1 MPADADQGAHSCGYV
16 CFAEEFPDFRDLH
29 RVVDP
34 SQLKTCG
41 QVFDGFL
48 RHCASRVARD
58 DLSATTLD
66 WYTRGLN
73 GTWRSHLERVPFL
86 TVPLEQEDLQQQQ
99 HLCPAPRLCLRL
111 LDHPHALDPA
121 LGLRYARSSARERP
135 RPDPFRIE
143 DAELLIAAIHRDW
156 GAARGHFDEFRLF
169 TGLRLSEQLALTMRD
184 FDPMHGTLGITKA
197 SGDGVHGRIWH
208 WPRARST

>member
-41 QVFDGFL
+41 HVFDGFL

-86 TVPLEQEDLQQQQ
+86 TVPFHTLTAIADSNKNWNKKTYNNSSI
-99 HLCPAPRLCLRL
+99 CVLRRAFAFGYL
-111 LDHPHALDPA
+111 II
-121 LGLRYARSSARERP
+121 RTRWIRP
-135 RPDPFRIE
+135 
-143 DAELLIAAIHRDW
+143 
-156 GAARGHFDEFRLF
+156 
-169 TGLRLSEQLALTMRD
+169 SVC
-184 FDPMHGTLGITKA
+184 GT
-197 SGDGVHGRIWH
+197 
-208 WPRARST
+208 RARAATAGPLSNRGRRIVDCGDSS